1 MGNERKEIMEGSP
14 FLTCVNNRMVESLT
28 EAGNIRSDQTFSS
41 RDEAPKHCAF
51 DLGHIDFD
59 VPLELKVEMFIG
71 N

>member
-1 MGNERKEIMEGSP
+1 
-14 FLTCVNNRMVESLT
+14 MVESLT